1 MVFCQRNR
9 KSTERSLLAA
19 ALKLFAQKG
28 YENTRTLEIAKEAG
42 ANEALIARY
51 FGGKEGLLL
60 AILKDEDSVQS
71 LVEAESARS
80 SALDFPDVT
89 EGLSLREALGVFFKH
104 GERHVRAKEEFMRI
118 AMSRLLI
125 DPAIAKVVEEKFI
138 HRSFE
143 LIQGALRGYLSGEK
157 LTPQELESI
166 ALLVSTSNHAF
177 NFLCK
182 RVHGMETARVDGA
195 LDLLAQS
202 IEAFLILRRE
212 SARGATR
219 TRSVTTNA

>member
-1 MVFCQRNR
+1 MVFCKRNR
-9 KSTERSLLAA
+9 KATEQSLLDSATR
-19 ALKLFAQKG
+19 LFAQKG
-28 YENTRTLEIAKEAG
+28 YENTRTLEIAKDAG
-42 ANEALIARY
+42 ANEALIHRY
-51 FGGKEGLLL
+51 FGGKQGLLF
-60 AILKDEDSVQS
+60 AILKDEGSLQS
-71 LVEAESARS
+71 IVEAESTRS
-80 SALDFPDVT
+80 SALDFPKAS

-143 LIQGALRGYLSGEK
+143 VIQGALRGYLSSEN
-157 LTPQELESI
+157 LSPEELDSI

-182 RVHGMETARVDGA
+182 RVHGMDLVKVDGA

-202 IEAFLILRRE
+202 IEAFLVLRRE

-219 TRSVTTNA
+219 TSSVTTNA